1 MNPEEALDAFRDLR
15 AQRMIPMHYGTYPL
29 GGEPMHEPL
38 ERLEAATR
46 ERGLGQAVSVLEEGR
61 PILL

>member
-1 MNPEEALDAFRDLR
+1 MNPEEALDAFRDLGAR
-15 AQRMIPMHYGTYPL
+15 TMVPMHYGTYPL

-46 ERGLGQAVSVLEEGR
+46 ERGLEEAVRVLEEGR